1 MMSRHEQNFIAV
13 ATLFTAKTGI
23 ECEYEKQYKNGSYV
37 YFKTRNNGGMGMY
50 IGVDGYKDAVNTLN
64 MIMAGYDLAKT
75 VGPDGG
81 IADIVRND
89 IELANGYR
97 LATDGMF

>member
-1 MMSRHEQNFIAV
+1 MMSRHEENFMAV
-13 ATLFTAKTGI
+13 ATLFTTKTGI
-23 ECEYEKQYKNGSYV
+23 ECEYEKQYGNGSYV
-37 YFKTRNNGGMGMY
+37 YFKTKNNGGMGMY
-50 IGVDGYKDAVNTLN
+50 VGVDGYKDAVDTVLK
-64 MIMAGYDLAKT
+64 ILAGYDLANI

-89 IELANGYR
+89 ILFANGYR